1 MFPATR
7 RSNLEY
13 PHIAPH
19 SHQFNTKNKMTA
31 TMADTPQDYI
41 KHTSEPKKRK
51 RNRKAQPDKKFECQH
66 EGCGKSYSRAEHL
79 HRHQLNRTDDS
90 VCR

>member
-1 MFPATR
+1 
-7 RSNLEY
+7 
-13 PHIAPH
+13 
-19 SHQFNTKNKMTA
+19 MTA
-31 TMADTPQDYI
+31 STMADTPRDHI

-79 HRHQLNRTDDS
+79 HRHQLNRTLIILWSLLLAQRFIDAN
-90 VCR
+90 